1 MIGRRTTSISILHRD
16 VDDWLMDDDMTSFMI
31 VVWIMF
37 CISALALDVWML
49 WPVIENF
56 YETTLRSGGSFL
68 IADSMYSISRAD

>member
-1 MIGRRTTSISILHRD
+1 
-16 VDDWLMDDDMTSFMI
+16 MTSFMI

-37 CISALALDVWML
+37 CISVLALDVWML